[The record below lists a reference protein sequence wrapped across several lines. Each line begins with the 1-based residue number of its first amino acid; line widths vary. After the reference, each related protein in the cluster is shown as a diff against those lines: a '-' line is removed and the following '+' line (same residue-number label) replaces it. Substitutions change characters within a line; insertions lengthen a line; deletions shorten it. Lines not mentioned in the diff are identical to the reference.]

1 MKKKYAASLFL
12 VLFMGV
18 SSLHAQINKPSL
30 SPRIVT
36 QQQVGLANVT
46 LEYGQPNAQG
56 RKIFGALIPYG
67 KLWRTG
73 ANAATKITF
82 DTEISLAGNK
92 IPAGTY
98 GLYSIPG
105 TTEWTIIIHKN
116 SGLWGAGGYK
126 EEENLLRFTI
136 PAETLKDTMETFSI
150 HFENFNTNGG
160 DMIIAWENT
169 KVTMPLFVD
178 SDALIFA
185 EIDTKITNASGDISA
200 QTYFDAAQFYY
211 LKKVKLDTAVTWFDK
226 AILMRPNAFW
236 YVYYRAE
243 LAYHLK
249 DYKTAAD
256 YANTSL
262 AGAKASTSSDYGYIA
277 KCTLL
282 LEQIDQKH

>member
-1 MKKKYAASLFL
+1 MKKRYYSSLLALFL
-12 VLFMGV
+12 CTIGIQ
-18 SSLHAQINKPSL
+18 AQINKPSL

-36 QQQVGLANVT
+36 QQQVGLANIT

-73 ANAATKITF
+73 ANASTKITF
-82 DTEISLAGNK
+82 DTEIALAGNK

-105 TTEWTIIIHKN
+105 KKDWTIIIHKN
-116 SGLWGAGGYK
+116 SKLWGAGGYK
-126 EEENLLRFTI
+126 AEENLLRFTV
-136 PAETLKDTMETFSI
+136 PVTPLKYARETFSI

-160 DMIIAWENT
+160 DMVIAWENT
-169 KVTMPLFVD
+169 KIAIPLFVD

-185 EIDTKITNASGDISA
+185 EIDAKITNASGDISA

-211 LKKVKLDTAVTWFDK
+211 LKNVKLDTATAWFDK
-226 AILMRPNAFW
+226 AIAMRPNAFW

-249 DYKTAAD
+249 DYKTAKT
-256 YANTSL
+256 YASTSL
-262 AGAKASTSSDYGYIA
+262 EGAKASSSSDYGYIA

-282 LEQIDQKH
+282 LEKIAQKS